1 MRLIGA
7 RCAKEGK
14 YKERNKRK
22 RKRKRKGEE
31 FIIFYDI
38 STTLTLKMTKLFAT
52 CHVNDG
58 STT

>member
-58 STT
+58 PTT

>member
-22 RKRKRKGEE
+22 RKREGEE
-31 FIIFYDI
+31 LIIFYDI

-58 STT
+58 PTT